1 MRLSRVL
8 IVSVIPCRWF
18 QIVRWDGGNYGSL
31 AHLWTILGLVFG
43 CGGGG
48 CSKKGKRSPTPKMF
62 FNNTWGTTSKIT
74 NQQCLNWVWPCGWFF
89 DEHQPHQIVK
99 KIIIWPYI
107 SETVANNFNISTA
120 KILLKSTYLRYVP
133 QRMTRWKN
141 SFWYLVLAHFFPL

>member
-62 FNNTWGTTSKIT
+62 FNNTWDVRDYQSAVSKLGLAMRIIFRWAST
-74 NQQCLNWVWPCGWFF
+74 ASNC
-89 DEHQPHQIVK
+89 K